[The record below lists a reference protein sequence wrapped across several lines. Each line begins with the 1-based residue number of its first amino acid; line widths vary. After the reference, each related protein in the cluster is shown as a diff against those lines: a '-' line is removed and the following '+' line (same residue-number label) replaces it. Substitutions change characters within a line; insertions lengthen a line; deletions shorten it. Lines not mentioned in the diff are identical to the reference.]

1 MLIQI
6 VKLLAAFSV
15 FAILVCLAVP
25 LESRGASQDI
35 HQTEVLTGKIKCIL
49 WTERGQCS
57 EYGIYKVT
65 GY

>member
-1 MLIQI
+1 MLIQL

-15 FAILVCLAVP
+15 FALLVCLAVP

-35 HQTEVLTGKIKCIL
+35 QTEVLTGKIKCIL
-49 WTERGQCS
+49 WTEQGQCS

>member
-1 MLIQI
+1 MLIQL

-15 FAILVCLAVP
+15 FALLVCLAVP

-35 HQTEVLTGKIKCIL
+35 QTEVLTGKIKCIL
-49 WTERGQCS
+49 WTEQGQCS
-57 EYGIYKVT
+57 EYEIYKIT

>member
-1 MLIQI
+1 MLIQL

-15 FAILVCLAVP
+15 FALLVCLAVP

-35 HQTEVLTGKIKCIL
+35 QTEVLTGKIKCIL
-49 WTERGQCS
+49 WTETGQCS
-57 EYGIYKVT
+57 EYVIYRVT

>member
-1 MLIQI
+1 MMMQI
-6 VKLLAAFSV
+6 VKLLAAFAV

-25 LESRGASQDI
+25 LESRGAQDI

-65 GY
+65 GD

>member
-1 MLIQI
+1 MIMQI

-15 FAILVCLAVP
+15 FALLICLAVP

-35 HQTEVLTGKIKCIL
+35 QTEVLTGKIKCIL
-49 WTERGQCS
+49 WTEQGQCS

>member
-1 MLIQI
+1 MLIQL
-6 VKLLAAFSV
+6 VKLLAAFAV
-15 FAILVCLAVP
+15 FALLICLAVP
-25 LESRGASQDI
+25 LESRGAQDMR
-35 HQTEVLTGKIKCIL
+35 QTEVLTGKIKCIL

>member
-1 MLIQI
+1 MLMQL

-15 FAILVCLAVP
+15 FALLVCLAVP

-35 HQTEVLTGKIKCIL
+35 QTEVLTGKIKCIL
-49 WTERGQCS
+49 WTEQGQCS

>member
-1 MLIQI
+1 MMMQL
-6 VKLLAAFSV
+6 VKLLAAFAV

-25 LESRGASQDI
+25 LESRGAQDM

-49 WTERGQCS
+49 RTEQGQCS

>member
-1 MLIQI
+1 MLIQL

-15 FAILVCLAVP
+15 FAMLICLAVP
-25 LESRGASQDI
+25 LESRGAQDI

-49 WTERGQCS
+49 WTDQGQCS
-57 EYGIYKVT
+57 EYELYKVT

>member
-1 MLIQI
+1 MIMQI

-15 FAILVCLAVP
+15 FALLVCLAVP

-35 HQTEVLTGKIKCIL
+35 QTEVLTGKIKCIL
-49 WTERGQCS
+49 WTELGQCS

>member
-1 MLIQI
+1 MIMQI

-15 FAILVCLAVP
+15 FALLVCLAVP

-35 HQTEVLTGKIKCIL
+35 QTEVLTGKIKCIL
-49 WTERGQCS
+49 WTEQGQCS

>member
-1 MLIQI
+1 MLIQL

-25 LESRGASQDI
+25 LESRGAQDI
-35 HQTEVLTGKIKCIL
+35 QQTEVLTGKIKCIL
-49 WTERGQCS
+49 WNEHGQCS